1 MKVDLH
7 MHTTC
12 SDGLYTPE
20 QLTQMAVEAG
30 LSVMAISDHDTV
42 AAYSGHTF
50 APGVRV
56 VPAIEMS
63 SDYDGEDV
71 HVLGYYIHPGQKD
84 LMDYC
89 ARFKQRR
96 LDRALEIADKCVS
109 LGYDI
114 DRRQIED
121 MLAKGG
127 TVGRPHIA
135 RMLVARGYFPDVKAV
150 FDTILY
156 RGGPAYVPYHR
167 LTVDACIDLI
177 HKAGGLAFLAHPGL
191 LKRTLSQVLQFSFD
205 GLEVYHP
212 NNRGRCDEFL
222 RIARDH
228 HWLVSGGSD
237 FHGVPGRFP
246 ETVGTYAI
254 EGEWVQDILTYP
266 QAQAGNV

>member
-1 MKVDLH
+1 MNVDLH

-20 QLTQMAVEAG
+20 QLTKMAAEAG

-42 AAYSGHTF
+42 AAYSGHSF
-50 APGVRV
+50 APGIRV
-56 VPAIEMS
+56 IPAIEMS

-71 HVLGYYIHPGQKD
+71 HVLGYYIRPDQKE
-84 LMDYC
+84 LTEYC
-89 ARFKQRR
+89 RQFKQRR
-96 LDRALEIADKCVS
+96 LNRALEIADRCVS

-114 DRRQIED
+114 DRGQIEG

-127 TVGRPHIA
+127 TAGRPHIA
-135 RMLVARGYFPDVKAV
+135 RMLVAKGYFPDVKSV

-177 HKAGGLAFLAHPGL
+177 HTAGGLAFLAHPGL
-191 LKRTLSQVLQFSFD
+191 LKRTLSRVLAFPFD

-222 RIARDH
+222 RIAREH

-246 ETVGTYAI
+246 ETVGSYAVD
-254 EGEWVQDILTYP
+254 ESYVHGLLAYRP
-266 QAQAGNV
+266 